1 MFWNLV
7 KKIDQNKISAEE
19 ARNVYDNIFDELDEE
34 QQELLENKIAEL
46 EEEEH
51 YWELTKKITSK
62 DFYDDN
68 EEAVEDQLQEYDE
81 YPFDEEESLEEP
93 EKD

>member
-1 MFWNLV
+1 MFWSLI
-7 KKIDQNKISAEE
+7 KRIDQNKISAEE
-19 ARNVYDNIFDELDEE
+19 ARIICDEIFDELDEE

-51 YWELTKKITSK
+51 YWEMTKKITSK
-62 DFYDDN
+62 EFYEDTD

-81 YPFDEEESLEEP
+81 YPFDDEPDEE
-93 EKD
+93 